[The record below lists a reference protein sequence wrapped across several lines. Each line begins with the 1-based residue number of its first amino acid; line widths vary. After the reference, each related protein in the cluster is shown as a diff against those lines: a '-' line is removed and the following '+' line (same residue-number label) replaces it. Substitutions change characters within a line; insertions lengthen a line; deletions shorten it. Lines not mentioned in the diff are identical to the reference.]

1 MAFNLGSKSV
11 LYVGAAGAANEGE
24 IMKRALSLLIAVV
37 AASTV
42 SAQVYTWRDASGK
55 VHYSDTPPP
64 GVDAKQVRG
73 GVPSGA
79 DGGAQRR
86 SLNEQEQDFRKR
98 RTESAEKQAKS
109 EKELAEAEAR
119 RQDCERAR
127 AQLQALES
135 GQRVTRFNDKGEA
148 VFLDDAERAQ
158 EIERVRKA
166 VGQQCKP

>member
-1 MAFNLGSKSV
+1 
-11 LYVGAAGAANEGE
+11 
-24 IMKRALSLLIAVV
+24 MKRALSLVIAVL
-37 AASTV
+37 AAGTV

-64 GVDAKQVRG
+64 GADVKQMRG
-73 GVPSGA
+73 GVPSGV

-98 RTESAEKQAKS
+98 RSETAEKQVKS
-109 EKELAEAEAR
+109 EKELADAEAKK
-119 RQDCERAR
+119 QDCERAR

-135 GQRVTRFNDKGEA
+135 GQRVTRFNDKGET

-158 EIERVRKA
+158 ETERLRKQ
-166 VGQQCKP
+166 VERQCKS